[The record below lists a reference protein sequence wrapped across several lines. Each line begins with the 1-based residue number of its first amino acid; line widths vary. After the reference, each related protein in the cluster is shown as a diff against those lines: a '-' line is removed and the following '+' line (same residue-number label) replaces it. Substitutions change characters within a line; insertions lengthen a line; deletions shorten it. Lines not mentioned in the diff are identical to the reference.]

1 MVNKM
6 RKKLSFKHT
15 KVACYTAAFTQSLV
29 CGFLPLLFVTFNQMY
44 EIPLT
49 LITLLVAVNF
59 IVQFGMDF
67 AALFFVDK
75 VSYRGVVVAAHML
88 TSTGLFLLGILV
100 PVTRNAYLAILFATL
115 LFSAGGGLIE
125 VITSPI
131 MEGCP
136 SKNKA
141 AAMSL
146 LHSMFGFGSILVI
159 VLTNILLFVIGR
171 EKWHIIAIVWAV
183 LPAVNS
189 VVFSFVPINKIVQSE
204 ERTPVFQLF
213 RGKSFLLFLL
223 LMACGGAAEIG
234 MSQWAS
240 AFAETSLGVSKT
252 VGDILGPCIFALMMA
267 LSRIFYSK
275 IADRI
280 NLIKY
285 IMLCG
290 CLAAFCYVLTA
301 LLPFKFMALLM
312 CGFCGFA
319 VGIMWPGTISLAAKA
334 YPRGGATMFGV
345 LALAGDLGC
354 TAGPSVVGFVASMFG
369 GELKAGLLIAAVFP
383 LILVLGALL
392 LIKRGKRRS
401 DKCF

>member
-1 MVNKM
+1 M
-6 RKKLSFKHT
+6 RKKLNFEHT
-15 KVACYTAAFTQSLV
+15 KIACYIAGFTQATV

-44 EIPLT
+44 KIPLT

-75 VSYRGVVVAAHML
+75 VSYRGVVITAHIL
-88 TSTGLFLLGILV
+88 ISIGFLLLGTLAPIV
-100 PVTRNAYLAILFATL
+100 ENTYLAIFFATL
-115 LFSAGGGLIE
+115 LFSAGGGLLE
-125 VITSPI
+125 VMTSPI

-146 LHSMFGFGSILVI
+146 LHSMFGFGSVLVI
-159 VLTNILLFVIGR
+159 ILTNILLFIIGR
-171 EKWHIIAIVWAV
+171 ERWYIIAIVWAV
-183 LPAVNS
+183 LPALNS
-189 VVFSFVPINKIVQSE
+189 VVFSFVPINKIVSNR
-204 ERTPVFQLF
+204 ERTPIFQLF
-213 RGKSFLLFLL
+213 KGKSFLIFLL
-223 LMACGGAAEIG
+223 LMACGGASEIG

-280 NLIKY
+280 SLIKY

-290 CLAAFCYVLTA
+290 CLTVLCYVMTA

-312 CGFCGFA
+312 CGFCGFT
-319 VGIMWPGTISLAAKA
+319 VGIMWPGTLSLAAKV
-334 YPRGGATMFGV
+334 YPRGGVTMFGV

-354 TAGPSVVGFVASMFG
+354 TTGPSVVGFVASAFG
-369 GELKAGLLIAAVFP
+369 GELRTGLLTATIFP
-383 LILVLGALL
+383 LLLVVGALL
-392 LIKRGKRRS
+392 LIMRGKRHPA
-401 DKCF
+401 KYF